1 MEIAVHGDAKE
12 GSAAIIPADPSRHR
26 QTRRRR
32 DEKNPGLRRDSKQ
45 FFMELEE
52 ESLPV
57 NRSMRMRA
65 RRLRIPGEQGAQ
77 QFADAMQHG
86 HQLGTQPLAGNA
98 EFMQELVIDALN
110 FVRSH
115 FVGLFVEI
123 NIILFHDV
131 RPWLMRCNI
140 DCQQFNTSLKKDNTD
155 IGNNFDENYSI
166 MHPWI
171 APLK

>member
-1 MEIAVHGDAKE
+1 MAMPKKDQPPL
-12 GSAAIIPADPSRHR
+12 SQ
-26 QTRRRR
+26 QTQLSQ

-45 FFMELEE
+45 FFAELEE
-52 ESLPV
+52 ESLPAG
-57 NRSMRMRA
+57 RSMRMRA
-65 RRLRIPGEQGAQ
+65 RRLRIPGEQRAQ
-77 QFADAMQHG
+77 QFADAMH
-86 HQLGTQPLAGNA
+86 HRTQLAAQPLEGNP

-115 FVGLFVEI
+115 FVGLFIEI

-140 DCQQFNTSLKKDNTD
+140 VCQQFNTSQKKDNTV
-155 IGNNFDENYSI
+155 IRNNFDEIYSI

>member
-1 MEIAVHGDAKE
+1 MVMPKKDQPPL
-12 GSAAIIPADPSRHR
+12 SQ
-26 QTRRRR
+26 QTQLSQG
-32 DEKNPGLRRDSKQ
+32 EKNPGLRRDSKQ
-45 FFMELEE
+45 FFTELEE

-57 NRSMRMRA
+57 GRSMRMRA
-65 RRLRIPGEQGAQ
+65 RRLGIPGEQGAQ

-86 HQLGTQPLAGNA
+86 YQPGAQPLEGNP
-98 EFMQELVIDALN
+98 EFMQELVIDALD

-140 DCQQFNTSLKKDNTD
+140 DCQQFNTSQKKDNTD
-155 IGNNFDENYSI
+155 IGNNFDEIYSI

-171 APLK
+171 ALLK